1 MKCRI
6 LRPSRQ
12 EFLERIFFTSLL
24 LFILAP
30 MAAAQRYKIIDLGSL
45 GGDYSE
51 AFGVNDFGRVVG
63 DSCVDSACNL
73 THPFIWSKSTGMQ
86 DLGTLPGGNTY
97 ATASG
102 INLWGQVA
110 GSSAFAQG
118 LPGDTHAFVWKK
130 REGMHDLGTLGC
142 PDITG
147 ANGINLFGQVTGTST
162 IEPCPGGGQ
171 YRAFLWSPD
180 DGMHDLGTLPGGTFS
195 LGNSINAFGQVAGY
209 SDCSGCTGSH
219 AFLWYGSGMLDLG
232 VLPGGSVSFANGL
245 NDFAHVVGYSDSA
258 RSTGEAFLWTLDE
271 GMLNLGT
278 LPGGMWSYASAVNEC
293 SEVVGSSDST
303 MSKHHA
309 FVRRNGRLAS
319 DAAHAFLWTRDEGMM
334 DLNDRIAPPKSG
346 WLLTDARAINS
357 FGEIAGVGTIHGH
370 THAFLLIPRGRRL
383 ANCIKPGDT
392 RPGAES
398 GSLAPEERGA
408 QLERKQ

>member
-6 LRPSRQ
+6 LGPSQQ
-12 EFLERIFFTSLL
+12 EFLERLFFASLL
-24 LFILAP
+24 LSILAP
-30 MAAAQRYKIIDLGSL
+30 MAAAQRYKIVDLGSL

-51 AFGVNDFGRVVG
+51 AYAVNDFGHVVG
-63 DSCVDSACNL
+63 DSCLDPACNRM
-73 THPFIWSKSTGMQ
+73 HPFIWSKSTGMQ

-118 LPGDTHAFVWKK
+118 LPGDTHAFVWSK

-171 YRAFLWSPD
+171 YRAFLWSPV
-180 DGMHDLGTLPGGTFS
+180 DGMRDLGTLPGGTFS
-195 LGNSINAFGQVAGY
+195 LGNAINTFGQVAGY
-209 SDCSGCTGSH
+209 SDCSSCTGSR

-258 RSTGEAFLWTLDE
+258 QSIGEAFLWTPDE
-271 GMLNLGT
+271 GMLNL
-278 LPGGMWSYASAVNEC
+278 LSIE
-293 SEVVGSSDST
+293 
-303 MSKHHA
+303 
-309 FVRRNGRLAS
+309 
-319 DAAHAFLWTRDEGMM
+319 
-334 DLNDRIAPPKSG
+334 
-346 WLLTDARAINS
+346 
-357 FGEIAGVGTIHGH
+357 
-370 THAFLLIPRGRRL
+370 
-383 ANCIKPGDT
+383 
-392 RPGAES
+392 
-398 GSLAPEERGA
+398 
-408 QLERKQ
+408 